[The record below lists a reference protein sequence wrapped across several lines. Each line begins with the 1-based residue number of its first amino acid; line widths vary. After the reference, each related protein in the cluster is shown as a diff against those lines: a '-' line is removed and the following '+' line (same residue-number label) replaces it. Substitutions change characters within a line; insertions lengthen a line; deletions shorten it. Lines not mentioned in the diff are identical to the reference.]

1 MRPDED
7 DRLRDGRLGTRT
19 PKPRTATVS
28 VTPEFP
34 GLQALSVFSVDTD
47 GNTLEFYDYF
57 FIVADSP

>member
-1 MRPDED
+1 
-7 DRLRDGRLGTRT
+7 LGTRT